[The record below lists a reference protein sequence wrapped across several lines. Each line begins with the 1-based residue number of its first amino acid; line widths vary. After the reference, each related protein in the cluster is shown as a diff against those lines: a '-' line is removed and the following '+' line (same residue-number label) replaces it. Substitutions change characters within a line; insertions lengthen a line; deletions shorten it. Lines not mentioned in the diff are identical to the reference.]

1 MISELQDH
9 QLALTTEVVA
19 VRAVVQRVSEARV
32 LVQDEEVASIGR
44 GLLVFLGIG
53 KQDTTRD
60 IEWMVDKIVNLRI
73 FETQE
78 GKMDESL
85 LDIGGALLVVSQF
98 TLYADC
104 RKGRRPSFSD
114 AMDAGAAKSFFELF
128 VKKAKEKVPSVQTGV
143 FQAMMQVNLT
153 NDGPVTILLDS
164 NMSSTSSV

>member
-1 MISELQDH
+1 M
-9 QLALTTEVVA
+9 
-19 VRAVVQRVSEARV
+19 SEADVRIQNESV
-32 LVQDEEVASIGR
+32 GSIGR

-128 VKKAKEKVPSVQTGV
+128 VKKAKEKVPSARTGV

-164 NMSSTSSV
+164 SASSPSSV